1 MIPARSNEKKKRIPH
16 AKHTKMPKEI
26 KKRGRRAEKKR
37 KEERGAADELEQ
49 NANYVPITGQTA
61 AAEEEEAEAA
71 YYGDGG

>member
-1 MIPARSNEKKKRIPH
+1 
-16 AKHTKMPKEI
+16 MPKEI